1 MDHILLEI
9 LIITLLAFFQSI
21 FGIGLLLYGTPIF
34 LILGND
40 FLYSLNILLP
50 VSMTISL
57 MQLRTTRKIFK
68 FNFIKLFILITLP
81 VLIFTLFLLIK
92 FYESINIKL
101 LVSFV
106 IIFFSLSNL
115 IFNKFM
121 NIFFR
126 VKLNQYFVF
135 FCIGIVH
142 GLTNLGG
149 SLLAIS
155 SSQINFDK
163 NNNRICIAFGY
174 FSMGLLQLLLIY
186 LLSDTNFDFLKLF
199 YIIIP
204 ILIYNFSQK
213 YFFKLSNIRFSKILN
228 LITFV
233 FGVYL
238 FLSIS

>member
-1 MDHILLEI
+1 MDYILFEI
-9 LIITLLAFFQSI
+9 LIIILLAFFQSI

-40 FLYSLNILLP
+40 FFYSLNILLP
-50 VSMTISL
+50 VSMVISL
-57 MQLRTTRKIFK
+57 MQLKTNKKVFK
-68 FNFIKLFILITLP
+68 FNFIKLFTLITLP
-81 VLIFTLFLLIK
+81 TLILTLLLLIK

-101 LVSFV
+101 LVACV

-115 IFNKFM
+115 IFNKLM
-121 NIFFR
+121 NTFFR
-126 VKLNQYFVF
+126 VKFNQYLVF

-174 FSMGLLQLLLIY
+174 FSMGSLQLFLIY
-186 LLSDTNFDFLKLF
+186 LLSDTNLDFLKLF

-213 YFFKLSNIRFSKILN
+213 YFFKLSNLRFSKILN

-233 FGVYL
+233 FGLYL
-238 FLSIS
+238 FLTVS

>member
-1 MDHILLEI
+1 MDYILFEI
-9 LIITLLAFFQSI
+9 LIIILLAFFQSI

-40 FLYSLNILLP
+40 FFYSLNILLP
-50 VSMTISL
+50 VSMVISL
-57 MQLRTTRKIFK
+57 MQLKTNKKVFK
-68 FNFIKLFILITLP
+68 FNFIKLFTLITLP
-81 VLIFTLFLLIK
+81 TLILTLLLLIK

-101 LVSFV
+101 LVACV

-115 IFNKFM
+115 IFNKLM
-121 NIFFR
+121 NTFFR
-126 VKLNQYFVF
+126 VKFNQYLVF

-174 FSMGLLQLLLIY
+174 FSMGSLQLFLIY

-213 YFFKLSNIRFSKILN
+213 YFFKLSNLRFSKILN

-233 FGVYL
+233 FGLYL
-238 FLSIS
+238 FLTVS

>member
-1 MDHILLEI
+1 MDHILFEI
-9 LIITLLAFFQSI
+9 LIITFLAFFQSI

-40 FLYSLNILLP
+40 FFYSLNILLP
-50 VSMTISL
+50 VSMVISL
-57 MQLRTTRKIFK
+57 MQLKTNKKIFK
-68 FNFIKLFILITLP
+68 FNFIKLFTLITLP
-81 VLIFTLFLLIK
+81 ALIFTLLLLIK

-101 LVSFV
+101 LVAFV

-121 NIFFR
+121 NTFFR
-126 VKLNQYFVF
+126 VKFNQYLVF
-135 FCIGIVH
+135 SCIGIVH

-174 FSMGLLQLLLIY
+174 FSMGSLQLLLIY
-186 LLSDTNFDFLKLF
+186 LLSDINFDFLKLL

-213 YFFKLSNIRFSKILN
+213 YFFKLSNLRFSKILN

-233 FGVYL
+233 FGLYL
-238 FLSIS
+238 FLTVY

>member
-1 MDHILLEI
+1 MYHILIEI
-9 LIITLLAFFQSI
+9 LIITLISLFHSI

-40 FLYSLNILLP
+40 FFYSLNILLP

-57 MQLRTTRKIFK
+57 MQLKTTKKIFK
-68 FNFIKLFILITLP
+68 FNFVKFFTLITLP
-81 VLIFTLFLLIK
+81 VLIFTIFFLIK

-101 LVSFV
+101 LVSCV

-121 NIFFR
+121 NTFFQ
-126 VKLNQYFVF
+126 VKFNQYLVF
-135 FCIGIVH
+135 CCIGIVH

-149 SLLAIS
+149 SLLAII
-155 SSQINFDK
+155 SSQINLDK

-174 FSMGLLQLLLIY
+174 FSMGSLQLLLIY
-186 LLSDTNFDFLKLF
+186 LFSDTNFDFQKLF
-199 YIIIP
+199 YIGIP

-213 YFFKLSNIRFSKILN
+213 YFFKLSNIRFSKIIN
-228 LITFV
+228 LITFI
-233 FGVYL
+233 FGAYL
-238 FLSIS
+238 FLSVS

>member
-1 MDHILLEI
+1 ML
-9 LIITLLAFFQSI
+9 
-21 FGIGLLLYGTPIF
+21 
-34 LILGND
+34 
-40 FLYSLNILLP
+40 
-50 VSMTISL
+50 ISL
-57 MQLRTTRKIFK
+57 MQLKTNKKIFK
-68 FNFIKLFILITLP
+68 FNFIKLFTLITLP
-81 VLIFTLFLLIK
+81 ALIFTLLLLIK

-101 LVSFV
+101 LVSFA
-106 IIFFSLSNL
+106 IIFFSLGNL

-121 NIFFR
+121 NTFFR
-126 VKLNQYFVF
+126 VRFNQYFVF

-174 FSMGLLQLLLIY
+174 FSMGSIQLLLIY
-186 LLSDTNFDFLKLF
+186 FLSDTNFDFLKLF
-199 YIIIP
+199 YILIP

-213 YFFKLSNIRFSKILN
+213 YFFKLSNIRFGKILN
-228 LITFV
+228 FITFV